1 MTESKERSETLMNG
15 VKVANGVQSHSISS
29 SSGNGPSAWSTPGSA
44 AFDFRSASSPNAQF
58 HVSQALRTIW
68 LTALQGDTVTCPT
81 ASMLLATQNCTLQ
94 DDVFQEDPTTNSLE
108 AFIVEMTGKEAGL
121 FVISG
126 TMGNQLSIRTA
137 LGGPPHSVLTDA
149 RSHVYGW

>member
-1 MTESKERSETLMNG
+1 MTESKHKSETVTNG
-15 VKVANGVQSHSISS
+15 SSIADGVLVPSTESSPDNGS
-29 SSGNGPSAWSTPGSA
+29 NAWSIPGTA
-44 AFDFRSASSPNAQF
+44 AFDFRS
-58 HVSQALRTIW
+58 
-68 LTALQGDTVTCPT
+68 DTVTCPT

-108 AFIVEMTGKEAGL
+108 AYIADMTGKEAGL

-137 LGGPPHSVLTDA
+137 LGGPPHSVLADA
-149 RSHVYGW
+149 RSHVYG